1 MTGGDFVRV
10 VKQCIDLL
18 RQIAD
23 VAPDDGTRARAREA
37 ADACHRGVVAASG
50 LQG

>member
-1 MTGGDFVRV
+1 

-18 RQIAD
+18 RQVGD
-23 VAPDDGTRARAREA
+23 VAPDPDTRARARDA

-50 LQG
+50 ITAPDPPE